1 MDILGTAYDMI
12 AKREKQDNNELNI
25 LESHYFIRSLK
36 VAIFLRLVYNFP
48 GEGCEF
54 IRVLRV
60 PDRLTS

>member
-1 MDILGTAYDMI
+1 MISAYKHMVY
-12 AKREKQDNNELNI
+12 N
-25 LESHYFIRSLK
+25 HYLFRALK
-36 VAIFLRLVYNFP
+36 IAIFLRLLYNLS